1 MHSSAS
7 DRSTSATPQNGEL
20 FPGWGARLVIAL
32 SLVALV
38 VVRLVSRSNDPP
50 FPLNDPAIG
59 NLLTLGFGFI
69 AICTTWVWFFFNSGY
84 SLAAKRAVMIAPLVI
99 IFGALG
105 TVMAVGFNRIFQL
118 DGSMGLRLAPLY
130 REPGSFQPAAQG
142 SAIDLN

>member
-7 DRSTSATPQNGEL
+7 DRSTSAKPQNGEL

-38 VVRLVSRSNDPP
+38 VVRLFSRSNDPP

-69 AICTTWVWFFFNSGY
+69 AVCTAWVWFFFNSGY
-84 SLAAKRAVMIAPLVI
+84 SLAAKSEVMIALLVI
-99 IFGALG
+99 ILSEMDKFM
-105 TVMAVGFNRIFQL
+105 TVYYY
-118 DGSMGLRLAPLY
+118 S
-130 REPGSFQPAAQG
+130 
-142 SAIDLN
+142 